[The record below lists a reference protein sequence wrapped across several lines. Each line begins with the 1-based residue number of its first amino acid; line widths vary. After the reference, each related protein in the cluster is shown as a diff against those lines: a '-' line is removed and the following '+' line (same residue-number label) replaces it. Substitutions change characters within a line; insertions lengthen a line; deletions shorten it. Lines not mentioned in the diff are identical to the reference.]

1 MPLEECRERHNALFQ
16 GLLVNDVESRGEHFL
31 INLMRP
37 FRNRLAGDIFGNQPF
52 EACVVS
58 GQHAEVN
65 DS

>member
-1 MPLEECRERHNALFQ
+1 MPLDERRERHNALFQ

-52 EACVVS
+52 EACIVS